1 MSVFFFFALA
11 TVVGALTTLF
21 WIPEDDLGRGYFQ
34 MNALIVLGLL
44 ALAWA
49 VVLLPPLD
57 PFGPDGASGRILLG
71 AGFAGAFLYYGAI
84 WRERW
89 RAGRWAAALA
99 LAGCGGALAIA
110 TLHLVSRAT
119 PLPHRETLAIAGV
132 LSSAL
137 LLGWSLIAMLL
148 GHWYLVAPRLTFRH
162 LVVFCWVL
170 LGTVVL
176 RLATLGATLA
186 AAASVDELV
195 EPHPWRVLTT
205 VDGQGMF
212 FWFRLAWG
220 LVIPLALA
228 GMSLHCARQRSNQS
242 ATGILYVLVV
252 GTTIGEITAYYLA
265 VTTGIP
271 A

>member
-11 TVVGALTTLF
+11 TVVGALSTLF

-44 ALAWA
+44 ALVWA
-49 VVLLPPLD
+49 VVLLPPLQ
-57 PFGPDGASGRILLG
+57 PFGADARAGRLLLAVGFSAS
-71 AGFAGAFLYYGAI
+71 FLYYGAI
-84 WRERW
+84 WGERW
-89 RAGRWAAALA
+89 RASRWAAALA
-99 LAGCGGALAIA
+99 LAGCGGALILASH
-110 TLHLVSRAT
+110 HLISAAT
-119 PLPHRETLAIAGV
+119 PLPYREPLAIVG
-132 LSSAL
+132 LLTSAL

-176 RLATLGATLA
+176 RLLALGGTLA
-186 AAASVDELV
+186 AAASVGELV
-195 EPHPWRVLTT
+195 EPNPWRVLTS
-205 VDGQGMF
+205 VEGQGMF

-220 LVIPLALA
+220 LLIPLALA
-228 GMSLHCARQRSNQS
+228 AMSLHCARQRSNQS

>member
-11 TVVGALTTLF
+11 TVVGSLSTLF

-44 ALAWA
+44 ALVWA
-49 VVLLPPLD
+49 VVLLAPLQ
-57 PFGPDGASGRILLG
+57 PFGGEVGVGQLLL
-71 AGFAGAFLYYGAI
+71 AIGFGGAFLYYAAI

-89 RAGRWAAALA
+89 RASRWAAALS
-99 LAGCGGALAIA
+99 LAGCAGALVVGAR
-110 TLHLVSRAT
+110 HLISTVT
-119 PLPHRETLAIAGV
+119 PLPFREPLAIVG
-132 LSSAL
+132 LLTSAL

-170 LGTVVL
+170 LAAVVL
-176 RLATLGATLA
+176 RLAALGGTLA
-186 AAASVDELV
+186 AAASVDHMV
-195 EPHPWRVLTT
+195 EPNPWRVLTS
-205 VDGQGMF
+205 VQGQGMF

-220 LVIPLALA
+220 LLIPLALA
-228 GMSLHCARQRSNQS
+228 VMSLHCARQRSNQS

-252 GTTIGEITAYYLA
+252 GTFIGEITAYYLA

>member
-11 TVVGALTTLF
+11 TVVGSLSTLF

-44 ALAWA
+44 ALVWT

-57 PFGPDGASGRILLG
+57 PFGGETSSGRALLA
-71 AGFAGAFLYYGAI
+71 AGSAGAFLYYAAI

-89 RAGRWAAALA
+89 RASRWAAALS
-99 LAGCGGALAIA
+99 LLGCGGALVVS
-110 TLHLVSRAT
+110 TLHLISAAT
-119 PLPHRETLAIAGV
+119 PLPFREPLAIAG
-132 LSSAL
+132 LFSSAL

-170 LGTVVL
+170 LATVVL
-176 RLATLGATLA
+176 RLMVLGGTLA
-186 AAASVDELV
+186 AAASVDQMV
-195 EPHPWRVLTT
+195 EPNPWRVLTS
-205 VDGQGMF
+205 VEGQGMF

-220 LVIPLALA
+220 LLIPLALA
-228 GMSLHCARQRSNQS
+228 VMSLHCARQRSNQS

-252 GTTIGEITAYYLA
+252 GTFIGEITAYYLA